1 MAGDNPL
8 QRAQHMYQSPIPE
21 TSNVRYVE
29 NHILIDAPH
38 TVVFDYVTTW
48 EHLPN
53 WLPVAKNVYVR
64 KGDPTAPAKLGDVLC
79 EGVHHEEGFSAPATR
94 ADKIYTVVLRVPNV
108 VWGVA
113 GIDDVGDPWIG
124 KTATFITTPCADGRT
139 LFCRVFQQ
147 IRKGGD
153 NSEDRHPVL
162 QPEVIQKGLER
173 LRDLIEAEYREMV
186 VL

>member
-1 MAGDNPL
+1 M
-8 QRAQHMYQSPIPE
+8 QQAQHMYQSPIPE

-64 KGDPTAPAKLGDVLC
+64 KGDPTAPAILGDVLC
-79 EGVHHEEGFSAPATR
+79 EGVHHEDGFSAPATR
-94 ADKIYTVVLRVPNV
+94 ADKIYTVVLRVPNI

-147 IRKGGD
+147 IRKEGD

-162 QPEVIQKGLER
+162 QPEVIQTGLER
-173 LRDLIEAEYREMV
+173 LRGLIEAKYREMV
-186 VL
+186 VH